1 MLLRRVFLVGIAALA
16 LGLSAAC
23 GNDQQTEECPLV
35 MSKTYSSYPDMV
47 IDTAKQYSATI
58 KTNKG
63 TVVFELF
70 AEEAPKSVNNFVF
83 LARDGYY
90 DGVIF
95 HRIVKDFMLQGG
107 DPTGSGM
114 GGPGYKFADEP
125 VTRDYLPGTL
135 AMANA
140 GPNTNGSQ
148 FFIMHGKLD
157 LPKSYN
163 IFGMVKEGM
172 DVVDAIANTPVG
184 RSASGEMSKPQEEVY
199 IVSVTIEESDG

>member
-1 MLLRRVFLVGIAALA
+1 
-16 LGLSAAC
+16 
-23 GNDQQTEECPLV
+23 
-35 MSKTYSSYPDMV
+35 MSKSYSSYPDMV
-47 IDTAKQYSATI
+47 IDTDKQYSATMT
-58 KTNKG
+58 TNKG

-70 AEEAPKSVNNFVF
+70 ADEAPKSVNNFVF

-95 HRIVKDFMLQGG
+95 HRIVKGFMLQGG
-107 DPTGSGM
+107 DPTGTGM
-114 GGPGYKFADEP
+114 GGPGYRFADEK

-163 IFGMVKEGM
+163 IFGMVIEGM
-172 DVVDAIANTPVG
+172 EVVDALANTPVE
-184 RSASGEMSKPQEEVY
+184 RSASGEPSKPLEEVY
-199 IVSVTIEESDG
+199 IVSVTIEETDG